1 MIPQIKSASA
11 SFIVIG
17 PAGLQG
23 PMRAFIQ
30 SMIRRYPRLSTYGAA
45 VVVVVI
51 ANLIALPL
59 DHWLGYARVSM
70 IFLAA
75 VLISAVKL
83 GSGPAYL
90 ASILGFFSYNFYLV
104 EPQFTLGFE
113 SEDYLILLVFL
124 AVAMLTG
131 GLAGRVRDEA
141 SRSLNR
147 ARTTGVLFQAG
158 RDFAALG
165 DESPIAER
173 LVEGLAEAAQGEAVL
188 LIDGRVRTRQG
199 AMTYDPALIEALE
212 ACQTA
217 GVLTQGPDGWRLRAL
232 WAEGRRLGAAA
243 WKPSSA
249 MTDEADQTRL
259 IHVLIDMGTT
269 AIARSR
275 LSQAWAEIEARERTE
290 SLRNAL
296 LSSISHDLRTPL
308 SAILASASSLKTFR
322 GVFEPQVQDDLL
334 DTITEEA
341 ERLNAFV
348 GNLLSMTRLEAT
360 ALSPQ
365 SGPFDISEALDRTLR
380 RYERR
385 KGARRL
391 SMLPTTHPLIAL
403 GDPILFEQVLGN
415 VLDNALRFSPEDGV
429 VTILAKNEGPVLAIE
444 VADQGAGVPKN
455 ELELIFDKFY
465 RSSTT
470 RETLQGAGLG
480 LSIVKGFMEAMGGA
494 ATARLGEQG
503 RGLIVRVELPR
514 GDA

>member
-1 MIPQIKSASA
+1 
-11 SFIVIG
+11 
-17 PAGLQG
+17 
-23 PMRAFIQ
+23 MRAFTQ
-30 SMIRRYPRLSTYGAA
+30 SVIRRHPRLSTYGAA

-51 ANLIALPL
+51 ANLVALPL

-113 SEDYLILLVFL
+113 SEDYLILLVFI

-165 DESPIAER
+165 DEAPIAER
-173 LVEGLAEAAQGEAVL
+173 LAEGLAEAAQGEAVL
-188 LIDGRVRTRQG
+188 LIDGRVRQSQNVLTLE
-199 AMTYDPALIEALE
+199 PALIEALE

-217 GVLTQGPDGWRLRAL
+217 GVLKQGPDGWRLRAL
-232 WAEGRRLGAAA
+232 WTEGRRLGAAA
-243 WKPSSA
+243 WRPSSA

-308 SAILASASSLKTFR
+308 AAILASASSLKTFR
-322 GVFEPQVQDDLL
+322 GVFEPEVQDDLL
-334 DTITEEA
+334 DTITEET

-365 SGPFDISEALDRTLR
+365 SSAFDVSEGLDRTLR

-385 KGARRL
+385 KGSRQLAMTP
-391 SMLPTTHPLIAL
+391 SAHPLIAL

-429 VTILAKNEGPVLAIE
+429 VTIVPRYEGNALAID
-444 VADQGAGVPKN
+444 VMDQGSGVPEN
-455 ELELIFDKFY
+455 ELELIFNKFY

-480 LSIVKGFMEAMGGA
+480 LSIVRGLMEAMGGSA
-494 ATARLGEQG
+494 VALLGEQG
-503 RGLIVRVELPR
+503 RGLIVRLQLPR
-514 GDA
+514 GDS

>member
-1 MIPQIKSASA
+1 
-11 SFIVIG
+11 
-17 PAGLQG
+17 
-23 PMRAFIQ
+23 MRAFFQ
-30 SMIRRYPRLSTYGAA
+30 SVIRRHPRLPAYGAA
-45 VVVVVI
+45 VVIVAI
-51 ANLIALPL
+51 ANLVALPL
-59 DHWLGYARVSM
+59 DPWLGYARVSM

-90 ASILGFFSYNFYLV
+90 TSILGFFSYNFYLV

-113 SEDYLILLVFL
+113 SEDYLILLVFM

-141 SRSLNR
+141 TRSLNR

-165 DESPIAER
+165 EEVPIAER

-188 LIDGRVRTRQG
+188 LIDGQVLSSGPMIQAG
-199 AMTYDPALIEALE
+199 PDLISALSDCQSAGALIP
-212 ACQTA
+212 
-217 GVLTQGPDGWRLRAL
+217 GPDGWRLRAL
-232 WAEGRRLGAAA
+232 WAEQRRLGAAA
-243 WKPSSA
+243 WRPNT
-249 MTDEADQTRL
+249 MMIEEADQTRL

-275 LSQAWAEIEARERTE
+275 LSRAWAEIEALERTE

-308 SAILASASSLKTFR
+308 AAILASASSLKTFR
-322 GVFEPQVQDDLL
+322 GVFEPEVQDDLL

-365 SGPFDISEALDRTLR
+365 SGPFDLSEGLDRIVR

-385 KGARRL
+385 RGARALALRPWAQPL
-391 SMLPTTHPLIAL
+391 SAY
-403 GDPILFEQVLGN
+403 GDPVLFEQVMGN
-415 VLDNALRFSPEDGV
+415 VLDNALRFSPLDGA
-429 VTILAKNEGPVLAIE
+429 VTIATHDEGDVVAIE
-444 VADQGAGVPKN
+444 ISDQGPGVPEG
-455 ELELIFDKFY
+455 ELGLIFDKFY
-465 RSSTT
+465 RSTTT

-480 LSIVKGFMEAMGGA
+480 LSIVRGLMEAMSGA
-494 ATARLGEQG
+494 ASARRGEHDK
-503 RGLIVRVELPR
+503 GLVVRLQLPK
-514 GDA
+514 AVT